1 MLGDDDFEVVTI
13 NSARANPEICAH
25 LLKYDSVFGRYPGDV
40 DTDETNLIV
49 EGRTIRITDQRDP
62 LLCPW
67 HAYGVDVVIEATG
80 HFTERDPAAKHL
92 RAGAARVLI
101 TAPARYEDVTIVF
114 GVNDQK
120 YDPSRHRIVSA
131 ASCTTNCLAPLL
143 KVLNGSFGIVGGLMT
158 TIHAFTRDQALLDGT
173 HRDLRPGLRR
183 ST

>member
-1 MLGDDDFEVVTI
+1 MATSVAINGLGRIGRQVLRWMLGDDDLEVVTI
-13 NSARANPEICAH
+13 TSARANPEICAH

-80 HFTERDPAAKHL
+80 HFTERDPPAKHL

-101 TAPARYEDVTIVF
+101 TAPARYEDITVVF
-114 GVNDQK
+114 GVNDDA
-120 YDPSRHRIVSA
+120 YNPSRHRIVSA

-143 KVLNGSFGIVGGLMT
+143 KILNGS
-158 TIHAFTRDQALLDGT
+158 
-173 HRDLRPGLRR
+173 
-183 ST
+183 